1 MLKYCWPKL
10 LVIQDRSGPIVPPC
24 LDRPHLSTS
33 TKKRFIRNAF
43 QPCQIYVAWTLLTA
57 NLIRM
62 RAKCYTPGC
71 QAGGFNTDT
80 ASGWSSVGLQ
90 LAFYLFSWSRTRHGF
105 IVPTPSNYPT
115 PCVYRALFSVK
126 FMDIFSFLLFFSQTF
141 ICFNKLTII
150 DQKMILS
157 LKEIQF

>member
-1 MLKYCWPKL
+1 
-10 LVIQDRSGPIVPPC
+10 
-24 LDRPHLSTS
+24 
-33 TKKRFIRNAF
+33 
-43 QPCQIYVAWTLLTA
+43 
-57 NLIRM
+57 M

-105 IVPTPSNYPT
+105 IVPTPSNYPA

-150 DQKMILS
+150 DQKMKLS
-157 LKEIQF
+157 LKRNTILIIQFSDTWIKTLSKDIFMLQVFPFLF